1 MTTTLENPGPLHLDG
16 SALGSLDLG
25 PVTVPYVDL
34 VNAPYVHK
42 RIEVGGTEYVWERT
56 FPVKGGSAV
65 MPAVVSELLAS
76 GKKLLV
82 AERGERYYVYLA

>member
-1 MTTTLENPGPLHLDG
+1 MIAVQDPGPLQLDS

-42 RIEVGGTEYVWERT
+42 RIEVSGTEYVWERT

-65 MPAVVSELLAS
+65 MPDAVSELLAN
-76 GKKLLV
+76 GKQVLV